1 LRTQCLPEMAANM
14 APAEGAGAAK
24 LYRKMSPAMLTT

>member
-1 LRTQCLPEMAANM
+1 MAANM
-14 APAEGAGAAK
+14 AMAEGAGAGAAK